1 MGQGMFGSETRLP
14 ARGQMK
20 SAAPS
25 GRQAGVRRQLRTCRC
40 GRASSLSSMPR
51 PGASVRCVGQV
62 QVAVT
67 DLHRAGEDIG
77 AGAILKIY
85 RMHLA

>member
-1 MGQGMFGSETRLP
+1 VREGILVEFDAE
-14 ARGQMK
+14 
-20 SAAPS
+20 
-25 GRQAGVRRQLRTCRC
+25 AG
-40 GRASSLSSMPR
+40 
-51 PGASVRCVGQV
+51 CVGQV

-67 DLHRAGEDIG
+67 DLHRAGEDFG